1 MLTWFSPTYPLDL
14 IYNILNLS
22 TVIFIIIFF
31 GIKYKINKSLFI
43 LLIVTTLTPLL
54 INGPLMPWWA
64 LSDQNLYLSETMK
77 LRNFEF
83 DDLDIRTSINFP
95 TYIFALSPIPFIEN
109 FNSIGLANRL
119 IFSIL
124 IIFLAR
130 KKMNR
135 YFVYYL
141 LLSPTLLLYSSTAL
155 KETVVISTALLAL
168 YCLIEKRYILFWFP
182 FLILLYSKPQN
193 GMILFMMYIIYI
205 YIFSIKFKFKISLN
219 VCLCGASLIWLFFF
233 SSDFIEQ
240 INSFSQSFLLESNVQ
255 GANNPPHQD
264 YENFSNIISRLPQ
277 RLIILYLSPFP
288 ELTSP
293 VKIIIFFEN
302 LLIISV
308 ITILFYKLYRKNLN
322 KFLYWFISFITF
334 SSMYALTVINHGTLS
349 RYKISFMIPFLF
361 ILFYLNK
368 KKRTNN
374 KNG

>member
-119 IFSIL
+119 IFSML